1 MSISRRSFVAA
12 TAVLGALPGAT
23 FANST
28 NPESEPEVSMPGRT
42 PHTKFA
48 VNIEMWFRGPLHE
61 RVAAVA
67 ELGFPAIEFWPHE
80 NKDIS
85 QLGELL
91 RQHEMTAT
99 QFTAWGF
106 GRELNHPALAAE
118 RFLSAIETSCAV
130 ADELPGC
137 DLFTVVLGDNIDGF
151 SKAEMHAAAI
161 GKIIQAV
168 PILEKHGKTMIIE
181 PMNPY
186 NHPGHCLYGSADGI
200 AICQAIGSEHVKLN
214 WDLFHMQRF
223 EGNLI
228 DNMRTGK
235 DYIGYLQ
242 FADSPGRFEPGTGE
256 VNFTNVLQAIHEIG
270 YNRPVGLECLPQGG
284 DTRRAAA
291 RVHAADTW

>member
-1 MSISRRSFVAA
+1 
-12 TAVLGALPGAT
+12 
-23 FANST
+23 
-28 NPESEPEVSMPGRT
+28 MPGQTR
-42 PHTKFA
+42 HTQFA

-61 RVAAVA
+61 RITAAA

-80 NKDIS
+80 NKDIAR
-85 QLGELL
+85 LADLL

-106 GRELNHPALAAE
+106 GRELNHPEIAAG
-118 RFLSAIETSCAV
+118 RFLDAIETSCAV
-130 ADELPGC
+130 AEELPGC
-137 DLFTVVLGDNIDGF
+137 DLFTVVLGDNIEDF
-151 SKAEMHAAAI
+151 SKEEMHAAAI
-161 GKIIQAV
+161 EKIIEAV
-168 PILEKHGKTMIIE
+168 PILHKHGKTMIIE

-200 AICQAIGSEHVKLN
+200 AICDAIGSEYVKLN

-228 DNMRTGK
+228 DNMRKGR

-256 VNFTNVLQAIHEIG
+256 VNFTNVLQVAHEIG
-270 YNRPVGLECLPQGG
+270 YSRPVGLECLPQEG
-284 DTRRAAA
+284 DTRRAAE

>member
-61 RVAAVA
+61 RIATVA

-161 GKIIQAV
+161 EKIIQAV

>member
-1 MSISRRSFVAA
+1 
-12 TAVLGALPGAT
+12 
-23 FANST
+23 
-28 NPESEPEVSMPGRT
+28 MPGRT

-61 RVAAVA
+61 RIAAVA
-67 ELGFPAIEFWPHE
+67 ELGFPAIEFWPYE

-106 GRELNHPALAAE
+106 CRELNHPALAAE
-118 RFLSAIETSCAV
+118 RFLGAIETSCAV

-161 GKIIQAV
+161 EKIIQAV

-228 DNMRTGK
+228 DNMRRGR